1 MTLSDYRALKA
12 GLEEIAD
19 LTDKIRLIN
28 EGEVK
33 EIQRRIAIKDTEISD
48 LKSDINIEKR
58 RLKKTLEP
66 RKRTL
71 EAAFRE
77 KYPDIPLTE
86 ENVFE
91 RNMQYHH
98 ELENGNWRFRPPDE
112 IPHRA
117 YLMES
122 RFFISIFIGSLFL
135 LILFLTGTGI
145 EWRPDFLNY
154 QCDSGETI
162 DVWRVGNGVEN
173 CSDGSDEGN
182 IQYIDFYEL
191 DYLSIYGI
199 FSIWFL
205 LDVGLLSFAYLANI
219 KSHLTRKDESEFGA
233 RTVYWREWYKS
244 HYEPDYLPTTFVDIL
259 CGIWSGLYIS
269 SWAKKYHLMEEE
281 SKISEEL
288 SEVYMEIHTCVLEQ
302 ERMSRKLELLI
313 GESEPIE
320 SELSI
325 PNAKIEDLIGA
336 IAEVNKT
343 IAHLIPS

>member
-48 LKSDINIEKR
+48 LKSSILKR
-58 RLKKTLEP
+58 RGSEKTLEL

-71 EAAFRE
+71 EAAFQE

-91 RNMQYHH
+91 KLMHYYD
-98 ELENGNWRFRPPDE
+98 ECESGKWRFSAPKE
-112 IPHRA
+112 IPYRA

-122 RFFISIFIGSLFL
+122 RFFISIFIASLFL
-135 LILFLTGTGI
+135 SILFLTGAGM

-154 QCDSGETI
+154 QCDSGEKI

-182 IQYIDFYEL
+182 IQFVSLLGDL
-191 DYLSIYGI
+191 DYLSIIAI
-199 FSIWFL
+199 FMIWFCLDLAL
-205 LDVGLLSFAYLANI
+205 LTFHFRAYA
-219 KSHLTRKDESEFGA
+219 KSLLTRKDESEFGPW
-233 RTVYWREWYKS
+233 TVWRREFYKS
-244 HYEPDYLPTTFVDIL
+244 HFYPDDLPTTFVDL
-259 CGIWSGLYIS
+259 LRGIWFDLEYS
-269 SWAKKYHLMEEE
+269 SHRKRYDRKEEE

-288 SEVYMEIHTCVLEQ
+288 NEVYQEITICVYEQ
-302 ERMSRKLELLI
+302 GRMSRKLELLI
-313 GESEPIE
+313 GEREAIE
-320 SELSI
+320 SELPI
-325 PNAKIEDLIGA
+325 QNAKIDDLIGA
-336 IAEVNKT
+336 IADVNKT
-343 IAHLIPS
+343 IAHLIPR